1 MNRITGLERPE
12 LSTEEFVKECVK
24 LLNADWD
31 EIVGPSRRRET
42 TYIRQLIV
50 ALGREWWG
58 QQTNDLASI
67 LNRSPDRVSHIVGE
81 GIKRRVDD
89 EVFSSQVDRLDAEL
103 AQLVQGG
110 VVNAHNDQ

>member
-1 MNRITGLERPE
+1 
-12 LSTEEFVKECVK
+12 VK

-50 ALGREWWG
+50 ALGRERWG
-58 QQTNDLASI
+58 QQTKDLASI
-67 LNRSPDRVSHIVGE
+67 LNRSPDRVSHIVGD
-81 GIKRRVDD
+81 GIKRRLDD

-110 VVNAHNDQ
+110 VVIANNDQ